1 MGRVGKRYTALLEK
15 VDRNRSYPV
24 DEAVK
29 LVKELASAKFDETVE
44 AAVRLGVDPRKADQM
59 IRGSVILP
67 HGTGKSVKVLVFTRN
82 PEEEK
87 AAKEAGADYVGF
99 EDLIEKIKSGWIDFD
114 SVVATPDVMPQV
126 AKLGKILGPKGLMP
140 SPKTGTVT
148 KDVGRVVSELKKGR
162 VEFRVDKTGNI
173 HVPIGKVSFEP
184 EKLKENLL
192 ALVQELLNL
201 RPQSFRGTY
210 IKAIHISPTM
220 GPSVEIDVNDVLRTI
235 ESMR

>member
-1 MGRVGKRYTALLEK
+1 MARVSKRYAALLEK
-15 VDRNRSYPV
+15 VDRSRAYPL

-29 LVKELASAKFDETVE
+29 LVRELASAKFPETVD
-44 AAVRLGVDPRKADQM
+44 AAIRLGVDPRKADQM
-59 IRGSVILP
+59 IRGSTILP
-67 HGTGKSVKVLVFTRN
+67 HGTGKKIKVLVFART

-87 AAKEAGADYVGF
+87 EAKEAGADYVGF

-114 SVVATPDVMPQV
+114 AVVATPDVMPQV

-148 KDVGRVVSELKKGR
+148 KDVGRVVRELKRGR

-173 HVPIGKVSFEP
+173 HVPIGKVTFEP
-184 EKLKENLL
+184 EQIKENLL

-201 RPQSFRGTY
+201 KPQSFKGTY

-220 GPSVEIDVNDVLRTI
+220 GPSVQIDVNDVLRTL
-235 ESMR
+235 EKTR